1 MMKLFEAISII
12 CLLVVVTEAAN
23 NGVART
29 PPLGWMS
36 WERFRC
42 NTDCVTYP
50 DSCISEKLIMQMADH
65 MAADGYKDVGYE
77 YICIDDCWPLKTRG
91 ADGRLV
97 PDPARFPSGMKALAD
112 YVHSKGLK
120 IGIYTDFGHSTCG
133 GYPGSEFYLE
143 TDANTFAEWEM
154 DMLKLDVC
162 FSSSAD
168 FKYGFPAMEFYLNR
182 TGRQFVFSCEW
193 DWGMGDGA
201 NYTHMAEFCNLWR
214 VAHDMEDYWDNV
226 QLVIDVYANNSRN
239 FSDFTGPGAWA
250 DADSVIVGLYGLS
263 ADQERAH
270 FGMWSMFASP
280 LLLGAD
286 LRSIKNESKALLQ
299 NKNIL
304 AINQDPLGRQA
315 TLKMKLAQNKIY
327 VFLKGLTGGRT
338 AIALFNSDYH
348 GQPVRA
354 TFMLN
359 QLGLT
364 NGNGYSFT
372 DGFTGMARG
381 KYMPATEINIDV
393 NPTGIDIFIAT
404 PV

>member
-1 MMKLFEAISII
+1 M
-12 CLLVVVTEAAN
+12 
-23 NGVART
+23 
-29 PPLGWMS
+29 
-36 WERFRC
+36 
-42 NTDCVTYP
+42 TDLMV
-50 DSCISEKLIMQMADH
+50 
-65 MAADGYKDVGYE
+65 ADGYKDVGYE

-120 IGIYTDFGHSTCG
+120 LGIYGDFGHSTCG
-133 GYPGSEFYLE
+133 GFPGSEFYLE
-143 TDANTFAEWEM
+143 TDADTFAEWGI
-154 DMLKLDVC
+154 DLVKFDAC
-162 FSSSAD
+162 FSSEND
-168 FKYGFPAMEFYLNR
+168 FPYGYPAMEFFMNK
-182 TGRQFVFSCEW
+182 TGRSMVYSCEW
-193 DWGMGDGA
+193 AHADGGRT
-201 NYTHMAEFCNLWR
+201 NYSALREACNMWR
-214 VAHDMEDYWDNV
+214 VGHDMEDQWDTVMSVVEIYVN
-226 QLVIDVYANNSRN
+226 DSRN
-239 FSDFTGPGAWA
+239 FSSFTGPGGWA
-250 DADSVIVGLYGLS
+250 DADSVIVGGYGLS
-263 ADQERAH
+263 FDQQRAH
-270 FGMWSMFASP
+270 FGLWAMWSSP
-280 LLLGAD
+280 LLMAAD
-286 LRSIKNESKALLQ
+286 LRSINNESKALLQ

-315 TLKMKLAQNKIY
+315 TLKVKLGQCSIY
-327 VFLKGLTGGRT
+327 VFMKDLTEARV
-338 AIALFNSDYH
+338 AVALLNTDYH

-354 TFMLN
+354 TLMLN